1 MTPLRA
7 LLVAVLVLFALVGTA
22 GLTSLEANDACWDH
36 WNFQET
42 DTRGTARPISVW
54 PPGLRCQLVAAD
66 GTVIAEREMPGVG
79 GYLVLLALELM
90 LLVAVL
96 RARRP
101 PPAALRAA
109 AIATLGLLTWGVAA
123 LWLDAVG
130 GATVTTVYLLFAI
143 VGVALLRGIRRA
155 GRARADLLLAVA
167 APWTGL
173 FVWGAFGGPL
183 AHPLTVALLAGVAVA
198 GAWVERRLA
207 PRPSPAT

>member
-7 LLVAVLVLFALVGTA
+7 LLVAALVLVALAGTA

-36 WNFQET
+36 WNLQEA
-42 DTRGTARPISVW
+42 DTRGAAQPISVW
-54 PPGLRCQLVAAD
+54 PPGLRCRLVAAD
-66 GTVIAEREMPGVG
+66 GRVLAERGMAGAG
-79 GYLVLLALELM
+79 GYLALLALELI

-101 PPAALRAA
+101 LTAALRAA
-109 AIATLGLLTWGVAA
+109 AIATLGLLAWGVAS
-123 LWLDAVG
+123 LWFDAVA
-130 GATVTTVYLLFAI
+130 GATLATVSLLVAI
-143 VGVALLRGIRRA
+143 VTVGMLRGIRRP

-198 GAWVERRLA
+198 GACVERRLA
-207 PRPSPAT
+207 PRPSPAG